1 MKGNDLTVQGKTKH
15 TNIKINHST

>member
-15 TNIKINHST
+15 IQT